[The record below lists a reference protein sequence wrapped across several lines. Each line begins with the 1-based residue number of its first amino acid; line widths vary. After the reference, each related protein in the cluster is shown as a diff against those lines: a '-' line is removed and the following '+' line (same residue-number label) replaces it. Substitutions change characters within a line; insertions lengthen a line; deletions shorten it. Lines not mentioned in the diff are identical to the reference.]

1 MPLPLANAA
10 LQGLDT
16 DGWVPLKHGSP
27 QSMWPSGGPSAPKMP
42 GRWQL
47 APQSFLSASP
57 FSTYEGEAMSSGA
70 LNLLSEGRTPL
81 VVSVERKDTAKAF
94 HRGTLVRVYDAGN
107 ADKTLVEICEFSDD
121 KEGHKGTDG
130 YIGVI
135 SAHVE
140 AGQVEVAVS
149 VGGVDLVRYTE
160 ADWAVQKVA
169 TNNDAE
175 GAINEPDGDIVLGKP
190 LFPGLIP
197 MTAPQCIQQMDNSMK
212 SSRVW
217 LFSAYIDATMLTF
230 FSTFDD
236 HDNSG
241 ITADADDGPKNPVKD
256 QKAEIHAIEKLQ
268 KAAAVAAAAAAAGGA
283 PGSYDFM
290 KSQRVYLDFDGWK
303 PYTGITEYAYDYKND
318 FMKIANNDADKVT
331 GAAAGAGTPWAFGQT
346 GQYGPRWKKYSFGD
360 VLDKNGLLDV
370 GDASGHH
377 YNSDGQMMIEAAGG
391 SDEHRDKIYLN
402 ALILYTGKTT
412 VAKTVLDEMTDPATG
427 TKGVSEE
434 ERKARLKSGTMAKLI
449 EDNAAVLD
457 TF

>member
-81 VVSVERKDTAKAF
+81 VVSVERNKTDKPF
-94 HRGTLVRVYDAGN
+94 HRGTLVRVYDAGIS
-107 ADKTLVEICEFSDD
+107 DKTRVEICEFSDGTNGHGGD
-121 KEGHKGTDG
+121 KG
-130 YIGVI
+130 YVGVI

-160 ADWAVQKVA
+160 ADWAVQKA
-169 TNNDAE
+169 TATGNDAKD
-175 GAINEPDGDIVLGKP
+175 AITEPDGDIVLGKP

-197 MTAPQCIQQMDNSMK
+197 MTAPQCIQQVDNSSK

-230 FSTFDD
+230 FSTFDN
-236 HDNSG
+236 HANAG
-241 ITADADDGPKNPVKD
+241 IAPHGADGPKNPVKD
-256 QKAEIHAIEKLQ
+256 QEAEIHAIDKL
-268 KAAAVAAAAAAAGGA
+268 KRAAEVAATAAGSAGDDY
-283 PGSYDFM
+283 SFM

-303 PYTGITEYAYDYKND
+303 LYKKITEYADDYEPT
-318 FMKIANNDADKVT
+318 FMNIDNAHPDKVKKESSHVP
-331 GAAAGAGTPWAFGQT
+331 APWAFGRK
-346 GQYGPRWKKYSFGD
+346 GKYGPRWKTYSFGD
-360 VLDKNGLLDV
+360 VLDNNGLLDAAGG
-370 GDASGHH
+370 GDH
-377 YNSDGQMMIEAAGG
+377 YNSDGKIIIEAGAAA
-391 SDEHRDKIYLN
+391 EHRDMIYLN
-402 ALILYTGKTT
+402 ALILYTGKTGDAAA
-412 VAKTVLDEMTDPATG
+412 VLAKMTDPATG
-427 TKGVSEE
+427 KKGVSEE

-457 TF
+457 AP